1 MGFGDRWAA
10 RGARSGTRRRRL
22 LLMLCVRG
30 VVGAALGCAS
40 TTAPPATPD
49 TPAGRVFL
57 AWLDAYN
64 AADSARL
71 EAYARQYE
79 PTMSVHT
86 QLVFRAQTG
95 HWDLASVERSDLHHL
110 EVTLRTRANA
120 IAMQNPITM
129 YGVVDVADGTSAEGT
144 PRRATTSSTLVGRAP
159 WTPVRRVSAAQRAVR
174 LDIRAAKTAGG

>member
-22 LLMLCVRG
+22 LLMLCVSG

-40 TTAPPATPD
+40 TTAPPAIPD

-79 PTMSVHT
+79 PAMSVDT

-95 HWDLASVERSDLHHL
+95 HGDLASGERSDAPP
-110 EVTLRTRANA
+110 TDASLR
-120 IAMQNPITM
+120 
-129 YGVVDVADGTSAEGT
+129 
-144 PRRATTSSTLVGRAP
+144 
-159 WTPVRRVSAAQRAVR
+159 
-174 LDIRAAKTAGG
+174 